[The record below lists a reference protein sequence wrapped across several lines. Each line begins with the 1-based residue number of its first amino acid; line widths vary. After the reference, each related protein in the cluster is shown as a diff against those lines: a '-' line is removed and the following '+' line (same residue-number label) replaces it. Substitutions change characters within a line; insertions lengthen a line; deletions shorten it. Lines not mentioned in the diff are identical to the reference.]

1 MMHALLFLALVPS
14 APAPPDV
21 PKELQKFQGIWKVT
35 ATERGGTTSP
45 TPPAALTDRMT
56 LVVVGDAYVF
66 STHAGTVKIDVDKK
80 TVDLTITE
88 GRYKGMTLPGQL
100 ELSDKDNTLKLAI
113 PSPTPTGRRGG
124 PVAPAAPERPKT
136 IKSEEGTTYM
146 VYTFQ
151 RDAKATKEQA
161 ATKLK
166 ELKDSLTSPVTFG
179 PANSR
184 TTEDMLRQI
193 IERLDR
199 IEKRLDEM
207 EKKQGKSEK

>member
-1 MMHALLFLALVPS
+1 
-14 APAPPDV
+14 
-21 PKELQKFQGIWKVT
+21 
-35 ATERGGTTSP
+35 
-45 TPPAALTDRMT
+45 
-56 LVVVGDAYVF
+56 
-66 STHAGTVKIDVDKK
+66 
-80 TVDLTITE
+80 
-88 GRYKGMTLPGQL
+88 MTLPGLL
-100 ELSDKDNTLKLAI
+100 ELSDNTLKLAI
-113 PSPTPTGRRGG
+113 PSPTPAGRRGGPGG

-166 ELKDSLTSPVTFG
+166 ELKEGLTSPVTFG